1 MALCNRSC
9 FRLPKLL
16 RALTAFACEL
26 QGSTAE
32 ADAHAGRL
40 RLEAVSA
47 GGARGRARLFIPDGS
62 PGALDGVRLCL
73 DVPWPLSIV
82 VSQVF
87 RGSCRQSCTL
97 HVEAVIV

>member
-1 MALCNRSC
+1 MALCYRSC

-16 RALTAFACEL
+16 RALNAFAGGL

-40 RLEAVSA
+40 RLEALGA
-47 GGARGRARLFIPDGS
+47 GGARGRARLFIPDVS

-82 VSQVF
+82 VPQVI
-87 RGSCRQSCTL
+87 RGHAANLTLCT
-97 HVEAVIV
+97 